1 MWLYFQVTPITRTD
15 VRIEWDSLAKTSFN
29 GDSSTGGY
37 IVEYR
42 EITDFPSPLQ
52 SYPQVELKG
61 AIDFIEDR
69 TVHFVDG
76 TFVSDIDILFFGTG
90 FAPPDFPFFDELS
103 VARAGGC
110 LPAAYPNER
119 FLRIFDPHF
128 EDAIGYVGIG
138 IRPIIGR

>member
-61 AIDFIEDR
+61 ARKSKYTLRDLAIGKNYEILVIPFNAQ
-69 TVHFVDG
+69 G
-76 TFVSDIDILFFGTG
+76 QGQASAPVSVYVGEAVPTGAPRKVNANVRLLF
-90 FAPPDFPFFDELS
+90 
-103 VARAGGC
+103 
-110 LPAAYPNER
+110 AANER
-119 FLRIFDPHF
+119 IL
-128 EDAIGYVGIG
+128 
-138 IRPIIGR
+138 

>member
-1 MWLYFQVTPITRTD
+1 MYFQVTPITRTD

-61 AIDFIEDR
+61 ARKSKYTLRDLAIGKNYEILVIPFNAQ
-69 TVHFVDG
+69 G
-76 TFVSDIDILFFGTG
+76 QGQASAPVSVYVGEAVPTG
-90 FAPPDFPFFDELS
+90 APRKVNANVRL
-103 VARAGGC
+103 
-110 LPAAYPNER
+110 LLAAYE
-119 FLRIFDPHF
+119 
-128 EDAIGYVGIG
+128 
-138 IRPIIGR
+138 PIL